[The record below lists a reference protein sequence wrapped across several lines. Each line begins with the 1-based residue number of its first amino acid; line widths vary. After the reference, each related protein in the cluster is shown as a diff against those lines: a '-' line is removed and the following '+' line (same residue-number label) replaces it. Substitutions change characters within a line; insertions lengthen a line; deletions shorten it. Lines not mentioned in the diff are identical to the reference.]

1 MGTSK
6 AEPKLLTNG
15 LALSLCFSL
24 LAAGEAKAVSFTFTK
39 IAQSSSSFGDVGGG
53 PINDSGTVAFVRG
66 GGLFTSNGNSLTT
79 IVSPDPSVFSG
90 FNGLAINNSGT
101 VAFGAFPLFPSR
113 DSIFIGNGSYL
124 TRIAEVG
131 SFFYA
136 FGFPPSI
143 NDSGTV
149 AFGAYY
155 DNGFTDTAIFTSS
168 NGAITTIADT
178 SGPFRFFDQP
188 YPQINNSGTVA
199 IQATLDDENQGI
211 FLSKD
216 GSFTT
221 VADTSGF
228 LAGGFTNLGIN
239 NNDTVIFEA
248 GLDNG
253 FEGLFTSDRGLIT
266 TIADTSGPF
275 SRFLNNPAINDN
287 GEIVFSA
294 YLDGLPQ
301 NVNSHGIFLGPDP
314 VADKVIAV
322 GDSLFGSTV
331 TNLFLSSDGLNNS
344 GQIAFLADL
353 TDSNSNTTRFVL
365 RADPVT
371 QSVPEPS
378 STLGVLAFG
387 AFSIVSRRLGK

>member
-136 FGFPPSI
+136 FGFPPS
-143 NDSGTV
+143 
-149 AFGAYY
+149 
-155 DNGFTDTAIFTSS
+155 
-168 NGAITTIADT
+168 
-178 SGPFRFFDQP
+178 
-188 YPQINNSGTVA
+188 INNSGTVA

-387 AFSIVSRRLGK
+387 AFSIVSRRLGKKEEGSPFFFN